1 MDKRI
6 IIAATF
12 ITCFLIGCIT
22 ALSLFNKDTDKI
34 MTVVGF
40 VVLPLLIGFGAIKI
54 NEAKAEIA
62 AGRVETQ
69 AVQRTVNGNT
79 AELQAMVK
87 ASLDESRQRA
97 LDQDRRLEQLMETF
111 TKHISS
117 GGS

>member
-22 ALSLFNKDTDKI
+22 ALSLFDKDTDKI

-87 ASLDESRQRA
+87 ASMEESRQRA
-97 LDQDRRLEQLMETF
+97 LDQDRRFEQLMETF
-111 TKHISS
+111 TKHISP

>member
-6 IIAATF
+6 ILAATV
-12 ITCFLIGCIT
+12 IACFVVGCIT
-22 ALSLFNKDTDKI
+22 MLSMFDKNTEAI
-34 MTVVGF
+34 FTVVAL
-40 VVLPLLIGFGAIKI
+40 VVLPLLIGFGAVKI
-54 NEAKAEIA
+54 NEAKAEIQ

-87 ASLDESRQRA
+87 ASLDKAEQRA
-97 LDQDRRLEQLMETF
+97 LEQDRRFELLMGEF
-111 TKHISS
+111 MKHVSN